1 VIVYRLISANTIEA
15 QILAKA
21 ASKRKLE
28 KLVIQKGKFKSL
40 AAAAASG
47 DSVAELA
54 DLLTREDS
62 QKIIAKGGDKIFSDE
77 EMAALLDRSEEAY
90 EKAEGGAGKAGR
102 FEIVEE
108 KGEEDPFA
116 TRV

>member
-1 VIVYRLISANTIEA
+1 MIVYRLISANTIEA

-40 AAAAASG
+40 AIAAASG

-54 DLLTREDS
+54 ELLTREES
-62 QKIIAKGGDKIFSDE
+62 QQIIAKGGDRIFTDE
-77 EMAALLDRSEEAY
+77 EMAALLDRSDEAY
-90 EKAEGGAGKAGR
+90 AKAEGGKAGR
-102 FEIVEE
+102 FEIVKE
-108 KGEEDPFA
+108 KPQEDAFA
-116 TRV
+116 TRM

>member
-1 VIVYRLISANTIEA
+1 VIVYRLVSANTVEA

-40 AAAAASG
+40 VAAAASG

-62 QKIIAKGGDKIFSDE
+62 EQVVVQGGHKIFSDE
-77 EMAALLDRSEEAY
+77 ELAALLDRSDKAY
-90 EKAEGGAGKAGR
+90 EKAEAGNKAGR
-102 FEIVEE
+102 FEIVKE
-108 KGEEDPFA
+108 KPEEDAFA
-116 TRV
+116 TRG

>member
-1 VIVYRLISANTIEA
+1 MIVYRLVSANTIEA
-15 QILAKA
+15 RILAKA
-21 ASKRKLE
+21 VSKRKLE

-40 AAAAASG
+40 AAAATSG

-54 DLLTREDS
+54 DLLTREDG
-62 QKIIAKGGDKIFSDE
+62 QQVIIRGGDQIFTVAE
-77 EMAALLDRSEEAY
+77 LHALLDRSVEAY
-90 EKAEGGAGKAGR
+90 EKAEQQGGKAGR

-108 KGEEDPFA
+108 REQDDPFA

>member
-1 VIVYRLISANTIEA
+1 VYRLVSANTVET

-28 KLVIQKGKFKSL
+28 KLVIQKGKFRSL

-62 QKIIAKGGDKIFSDE
+62 QQIIAKSGDQIFTDE

-90 EKAEGGAGKAGR
+90 EKAEGGKSGR
-102 FEIVEE
+102 FEVVEE
-108 KGEEDPFA
+108 KAEDDVFA
-116 TRV
+116 TRT

>member
-1 VIVYRLISANTIEA
+1 MVSANTVET

-47 DSVAELA
+47 DSVTELA

-62 QKIIAKGGDKIFSDE
+62 EKIIVKGGDQIFTDE
-77 EMAALLDRSEEAY
+77 ELVAILDRSDEAY
-90 EKAEGGAGKAGR
+90 AKAEGGQTGR
-102 FEIVEE
+102 FEIVED
-108 KGEEDPFA
+108 KAHEDAFA
-116 TRV
+116 TRA

>member
-1 VIVYRLISANTIEA
+1 VIVYRLVSANTVEA

-21 ASKRKLE
+21 ASKRRLE

-40 AAAAASG
+40 AIAAASG

-62 QKIIAKGGDKIFSDE
+62 QKIIVKNGDQIFTDE
-77 EMAALLDRSEEAY
+77 ELKALLDRSDEAY
-90 EKAEGGAGKAGR
+90 TKAEGGKAGR

-108 KGEEDPFA
+108 KSQDDAFA
-116 TRV
+116 TRG

>member
-1 VIVYRLISANTIEA
+1 M
-15 QILAKA
+15 AKA

-54 DLLTREDS
+54 ELLTREDS
-62 QKIIAKGGDKIFSDE
+62 EKIIVKGGDQIFTDE
-77 EMAALLDRSEEAY
+77 ELAAILDRSDEAY
-90 EKAEGGAGKAGR
+90 EKAEGGKSGR
-102 FEIVEE
+102 FEIVED
-108 KGEEDPFA
+108 KPDEDAFA
-116 TRV
+116 TRG

>member
-1 VIVYRLISANTIEA
+1 M
-15 QILAKA
+15 
-21 ASKRKLE
+21 E

-62 QKIIAKGGDKIFSDE
+62 EKIIVKGGDQIFTDDE
-77 EMAALLDRSEEAY
+77 LAAILDRSEEAY
-90 EKAEGGAGKAGR
+90 EKAEGGKSGR
-102 FEIVEE
+102 FEIVED
-108 KGEEDPFA
+108 KADEDAFA

>member
-1 VIVYRLISANTIEA
+1 MVSANTVET

-62 QKIIAKGGDKIFSDE
+62 EKIIVKGGDQIFTDDE
-77 EMAALLDRSEEAY
+77 LAAILDRSEQAY
-90 EKAEGGAGKAGR
+90 EKAEGGKSGR
-102 FEIVEE
+102 FEIVEA
-108 KGEEDPFA
+108 KADEDAFA

>member
-1 VIVYRLISANTIEA
+1 VIVYRLISANTVEA

-28 KLVIQKGKFKSL
+28 KLVIQRGKFKSL

-54 DLLTREDS
+54 ELLTREDS
-62 QKIIAKGGDKIFSDE
+62 QQIIVKGGDQIFTDE
-77 EMAALLDRSEEAY
+77 ELAALLDRSEEAY
-90 EKAEGGAGKAGR
+90 AKAEGGKAGR
-102 FEIVEE
+102 FEIVED
-108 KGEEDPFA
+108 KPEEDVFA
-116 TRV
+116 TRT

>member
-1 VIVYRLISANTIEA
+1 MIVYRLVSSNTVEA

-40 AAAAASG
+40 LAAAASG
-47 DSVAELA
+47 DSVTELA
-54 DLLTREDS
+54 ELLTREDS
-62 QKIIAKGGDKIFSDE
+62 QKVIVKGGDQIFTNE
-77 EMAALLDRSEEAY
+77 ELTALLDRSDEAY
-90 EKAEGGAGKAGR
+90 EKAEVGKVGR
-102 FEIVEE
+102 FELVEE
-108 KGEEDPFA
+108 KEPEDAFA

>member
-1 VIVYRLISANTIEA
+1 VYRLVSVNTVET

-62 QKIIAKGGDKIFSDE
+62 QQIIAKSGDQIFTDE
-77 EMAALLDRSEEAY
+77 ELAGLLDRSEEAY
-90 EKAEGGAGKAGR
+90 EKAEGGGKSGR
-102 FEIVEE
+102 FEVVET
-108 KGEEDPFA
+108 KAEEDAFA
-116 TRV
+116 TRT

>member
-1 VIVYRLISANTIEA
+1 MFRLVSANTVET

-21 ASKRKLE
+21 ASKRRLE

-54 DLLTREDS
+54 ELLTREDS
-62 QKIIAKGGDKIFSDE
+62 QKVIVKHGDQIFTDE
-77 EMAALLDRSEEAY
+77 ELEALMDRSDEAY
-90 EKAEGGAGKAGR
+90 EKAEDGKAGR

-108 KGEEDPFA
+108 KGQDDVFA

>member
-1 VIVYRLISANTIEA
+1 MVSANTVET

-47 DSVAELA
+47 DSVTELA

-62 QKIIAKGGDKIFSDE
+62 EKIIVKGGDQIFTDE
-77 EMAALLDRSEEAY
+77 E
-90 EKAEGGAGKAGR
+90 
-102 FEIVEE
+102 
-108 KGEEDPFA
+108 
-116 TRV
+116 

>member
-1 VIVYRLISANTIEA
+1 VYRLVSANTVEA

-40 AAAAASG
+40 AAAAAQG

-54 DLLTREDS
+54 ELLTREDS
-62 QKIIAKGGDKIFSDE
+62 EQIVVKGGDQIFTDE
-77 EMAALLDRSEEAY
+77 ELAAIMDRSEEAY
-90 EKAEGGAGKAGR
+90 EKAEKGGVGGR
-102 FEIVEE
+102 FEIVDE
-108 KGEEDPFA
+108 KSGDDVFA

>member
-1 VIVYRLISANTIEA
+1 
-15 QILAKA
+15 LARA
-21 ASKRKLE
+21 ASKRRLE

-54 DLLTREDS
+54 ELLTREDS
-62 QKIIAKGGDKIFSDE
+62 QKVIVKSGDQIFTDE
-77 EMAALLDRSEEAY
+77 ELDALMDRSDEAY
-90 EKAEGGAGKAGR
+90 EKAEGGKTGR

-108 KGEEDPFA
+108 KGQDDAFA

>member
-1 VIVYRLISANTIEA
+1 LVSANTVET

-54 DLLTREDS
+54 DLLTWEDS
-62 QKIIAKGGDKIFSDE
+62 EKIIVKGGDQIFTDDE
-77 EMAALLDRSEEAY
+77 LEAILDRSEEAY
-90 EKAEGGAGKAGR
+90 EKAEGGKSGR
-102 FEIVEE
+102 FEIVED
-108 KGEEDPFA
+108 KADEDAFA

>member
-1 VIVYRLISANTIEA
+1 L
-15 QILAKA
+15 QKA

-54 DLLTREDS
+54 DLLTKEDT
-62 QKIIAKGGDKIFSDE
+62 QQVIAKSGDQIFTDE
-77 EMAALLDRSEEAY
+77 ELAGLLDRSEQAY
-90 EKAEGGAGKAGR
+90 EKAEGGKVGR
-102 FEIVEE
+102 FEVVET
-108 KGEEDPFA
+108 KGEEDAFA

>member
-1 VIVYRLISANTIEA
+1 M
-15 QILAKA
+15 AKA

-47 DSVAELA
+47 DSVSELA

-62 QKIIAKGGDKIFSDE
+62 QQIIVKDGDQIFTDE
-77 EMAALLDRSEEAY
+77 ELEALLDRSEKAY
-90 EKAEGGAGKAGR
+90 EKAESGGKSGR

-108 KGEEDPFA
+108 NGQDDAFA
-116 TRV
+116 TRPNLISSS

>member
-1 VIVYRLISANTIEA
+1 MVSANTVEA

-40 AAAAASG
+40 LAASASG
-47 DSVAELA
+47 DSAAELA
-54 DLLTREDS
+54 DLLTREEG
-62 QKIIAKGGDKIFSDE
+62 QQIIVKGGDKIFSDE
-77 EMAALLDRSEEAY
+77 ELRDILDRSDEAY
-90 EKAEGGAGKAGR
+90 AKAEAGTGKAGR

-108 KGEEDPFA
+108 KPEEDAFA
-116 TRV
+116 TRT